1 MLILPQLKIYTIFCC
16 IFSTAVATLQL
27 TLDRGSARSES
38 ACRRGGDRFE
48 SRLHTMSG
56 AHHK

>member
-16 IFSTAVATLQL
+16 IFSAMATLQL
-27 TLDRGSARSES
+27 TLDRGSARSAS
-38 ACRRGGDRFE
+38 ARRRGGDRFE

-56 AHHK
+56 ARHK